1 MLAESENFL
10 KIFLRA
16 VLFRR
21 FAPSFCSVVLR
32 AALVQICRFTVPFC
46 PLFLARRF
54 APLFARFFLRVA
66 LPRRFAPLFARRGLK
81 TEKGRGKRGRH

>member
-1 MLAESENFL
+1 MLVESENFL

-16 VLFRR
+16 VLFRC
-21 FAPSFCSVVLR
+21 FVPLFCSTVLR

-54 APLFARFFLRVA
+54 APLFAR
-66 LPRRFAPLFARRGLK
+66 RGLK